1 MSRILSFAAFLV
13 VATNAIKLELTQSL
27 DAFAPVEVI
36 APLDDD
42 AVAPTANV
50 LGSPTP
56 LLAPIPEPVFEAIE
70 TMEGGWAP
78 SLTSFDPEF
87 DLNANDLLVSTQ
99 PDDGDCG
106 CNHSCHSNSCCDDD
120 KKEVDVDSYE
130 NIQAVAETA
139 DHEAMEAAVEIAV
152 KENLSPEEAADL
164 KVHLEEAALEKLEDT
179 VVPSAEEQATDEAIE
194 HITEAVTA

>member
-42 AVAPTANV
+42 AVAPTTNV

-56 LLAPIPEPVFEAIE
+56 LLAPIPEPVFMAIE
-70 TMEGGWAP
+70 TMEAP

>member
-56 LLAPIPEPVFEAIE
+56 LLAPIPEPVFMAIE
-70 TMEGGWAP
+70 TMEAP